1 MIFTR
6 GAMIS
11 VEELVTH
18 NKKYLKAIISCQ
30 TALFVGV
37 LLRLLL
43 FTLDDSLWRDEAML
57 LMGLPSVSIPE
68 LFKELPYAQRCP
80 LALALLWKCMMGL
93 GMTGA
98 HWMRL
103 PSLAAGIAQLF
114 IFALLARMIFSQ
126 AKSQPNVVIWLAAVA
141 PQLILF
147 SNQTKPYI
155 FDVLCATLLIFLALP
170 FFLGNEQQSQRYVP
184 LILASWFSLTI
195 SYPATFVVGGICA
208 GLLIKNGLRKPR
220 PLLALCLG
228 TAIIVLLSLTLAG
241 ESSSYMQSFWE
252 KGYEGFPKLHVVWW
266 VRALAHSLFFGLSSP
281 SYLGIIKVSLFFGW
295 LFAPLCALG
304 SIHLWR
310 TKQHGL
316 LCVLLSPLLFC
327 LSASFFHRYPFHS
340 RLILFTM
347 PHVFILLSYGI
358 IHVSSYFRLKL
369 IVQWG
374 LWTAVALCCIISIV
388 EYSYPCKGIRHG
400 LSYIASR
407 EKPGDKII
415 VDLYASQ
422 VVRYYQMLAHKDQR
436 VSFPHADLMYEW
448 QDQTKSKGRPT
459 PDEIVNWLPAKSRI
473 WVLAEADQY
482 HRNLT
487 PLTRTSVQIMNGLL
501 MRSRKVVH
509 SLEVPRVLVICF
521 SNE

>member
-1 MIFTR
+1 M
-6 GAMIS
+6 
-11 VEELVTH
+11 EELVNN
-18 NKKYLKAIISCQ
+18 NKKYVKAIISCQ

-57 LMGLPSVSIPE
+57 LMGLRSISILE
-68 LFKELPYAQRCP
+68 IFKELPYAQRCP
-80 LALALLWKCMMGL
+80 FALALLWKCMMGL
-93 GMTGA
+93 GMTGT

-114 IFALLARMIFSQ
+114 IFAQLARMIFSQ
-126 AKSQPNVVIWLAAVA
+126 TKSQSNVFIWLAAVS

-170 FFLGNEQQSQRYVP
+170 FFLKEEQQGQRYVP
-184 LILASWFSLTI
+184 LILASWFSLII
-195 SYPATFVVGGICA
+195 SYPAAFVVGGICA
-208 GLLIKNGLRKPR
+208 GLLIKHGLQKLR
-220 PLLALCLG
+220 PLLTLCLG
-228 TAIIVLLSLTLAG
+228 TAIIVLLTLTLAG
-241 ESSSYMQSFWE
+241 ESSSYMQIFWE
-252 KGYEGFPKLHVVWW
+252 KGYAGFPQFNIVWW
-266 VRALAHSLFFGLSSP
+266 GRALGHSIFFGLSSP
-281 SYLGIIKVSLFFGW
+281 SYLGIVKLSVSFGW
-295 LFAPLCALG
+295 LLAPLCALG
-304 SIHLWR
+304 IIHLWR

-316 LCVLLSPLLFC
+316 LCVLLSPLVFC
-327 LSASFFHRYPFHS
+327 LTASLFHRYPFHS

-347 PHVFILLSYGI
+347 PHVLILLSYGI
-358 IHVSSYFRLKL
+358 IHMSSYARLKL

-374 LWTAVALCCIISIV
+374 LWTLVVLCCIISII

-422 VVRYYQMLAHKDQR
+422 VVRYYQVLAHKDQR
-436 VSFPHADLMYEW
+436 VRFPDAEITYEW

-459 PDEIVNWLPAKSRI
+459 PDEIVNWLPAQSRI

-501 MRSRKVVH
+501 MKSRKVVY

>member
-1 MIFTR
+1 M
-6 GAMIS
+6 
-11 VEELVTH
+11 EELVNN
-18 NKKYLKAIISCQ
+18 NKKYVKAIISCQ

-57 LMGLPSVSIPE
+57 LMGLRSISILE
-68 LFKELPYAQRCP
+68 IFKELPYAQRSP
-80 LALALLWKCMMGL
+80 VALALLWKCMMGL

-114 IFALLARMIFSQ
+114 IFALLARMIFLRNS
-126 AKSQPNVVIWLAAVA
+126 SQPNVIIWLAAVS

-147 SNQTKPYI
+147 SNQVKPYI

-170 FFLGNEQQSQRYVP
+170 FFIREEQQGQRYLP
-184 LILASWFSLTI
+184 LILASWFSLII

-208 GLLIKNGLRKPR
+208 GLLIKNGLRKLR
-220 PLLALCLG
+220 PPLTLCLG
-228 TAIIVLLSLTLAG
+228 TAIIVLLTLKLAG
-241 ESSSYMQSFWE
+241 ESSSYMQIFWE
-252 KGYEGFPKLHVVWW
+252 ERYQGFPQLNMVWW
-266 VRALAHSLFFGLSSP
+266 GRALAHSLLFSLSSP
-281 SYLGIIKVSLFFGW
+281 SYLGIVKLSLFFGW

-304 SIHLWR
+304 IIHLWR

-316 LCVLLSPLLFC
+316 LCVLLSPLVFC
-327 LSASFFHRYPFHS
+327 LTASLFHRYPFHS

-347 PHVFILLSYGI
+347 PHVLILLSYGI
-358 IHVSSYFRLKL
+358 IHMSSYSRLKL

-374 LWTAVALCCIISIV
+374 LWTVVALCCIISII

-400 LSYIASR
+400 LSYIAAR

-422 VVRYYQMLAHKDQR
+422 VVRYYQMLAHMDER
-436 VSFPHADLMYEW
+436 IRFPNADLIYEW

-459 PDEIVNWLPAKSRI
+459 PDEIVDWLPAKSRI
-473 WVLAEADQY
+473 WVLAEADEY

-487 PLTRTSVQIMNGLL
+487 PITRTSVQIMNGLL
-501 MRSRKVVH
+501 MRSRKVLH

>member
-1 MIFTR
+1 
-6 GAMIS
+6 
-11 VEELVTH
+11 
-18 NKKYLKAIISCQ
+18 
-30 TALFVGV
+30 
-37 LLRLLL
+37 
-43 FTLDDSLWRDEAML
+43 
-57 LMGLPSVSIPE
+57 
-68 LFKELPYAQRCP
+68 
-80 LALALLWKCMMGL
+80 MMGL

-103 PSLAAGIAQLF
+103 PSLAAGIAQLS
-114 IFALLARMIFSQ
+114 IFALLARMIFLRNH
-126 AKSQPNVVIWLAAVA
+126 SQPNVVIWLAAVS

-147 SNQTKPYI
+147 SNQIKPYI

-170 FFLGNEQQSQRYVP
+170 FFLRGEQQGQRYLP
-184 LILASWFSLTI
+184 LILASWFSLII

-208 GLLIKNGLRKPR
+208 GLLIRNGLRRLR
-220 PLLALCLG
+220 PLLTLCLG
-228 TAIIVLLSLTLAG
+228 TAIIVLLTLKLAG
-241 ESSSYMQSFWE
+241 GSSPYMQIFWE
-252 KGYEGFPKLHVVWW
+252 KGYEGFPKLNVVWW
-266 VRALAHSLFFGLSSP
+266 GRAFAQSLFFGLSSP
-281 SYLGIIKVSLFFGW
+281 SYLGIVKLSLFFGW

-304 SIHLWR
+304 IIHLWR

-316 LCVLLSPLLFC
+316 LCVLLSPLVFC
-327 LSASFFHRYPFHS
+327 LTASLFHRYPFHS
-340 RLILFTM
+340 RLILFTN
-347 PHVFILLSYGI
+347 PHVLILLSYGI
-358 IHVSSYFRLKL
+358 IRMSSYSKLKL

-374 LWTAVALCCIISIV
+374 LWTAVGLCFIISII
-388 EYSYPCKGIRHG
+388 EYSYPCKGIRYG
-400 LSYIASR
+400 LSYIAAR

-422 VVRYYQMLAHKDQR
+422 VVRYYQVLAHIDKR
-436 VSFPHADLMYEW
+436 IRFPHADLIYEW

-459 PDEIVNWLPAKSRI
+459 PDEIVDWLPAKSRI
-473 WVLAEADQY
+473 WILAEADQY

>member
-1 MIFTR
+1 M
-6 GAMIS
+6 
-11 VEELVTH
+11 EELVNN
-18 NKKYLKAIISCQ
+18 NKKYVKAIISCQ

-57 LMGLPSVSIPE
+57 LMGLRSVSILE
-68 LFKELPYAQRCP
+68 IFKELPYAQRCP
-80 LALALLWKCMMGL
+80 FALALLWKYMMGL

-114 IFALLARMIFSQ
+114 IFALLARMIFLRNNSQ
-126 AKSQPNVVIWLAAVA
+126 SNVVIWLAAVS

-147 SNQTKPYI
+147 SNQVKPYI

-170 FFLGNEQQSQRYVP
+170 FFLREEQQGQRYLP
-184 LILASWFSLTI
+184 LILASWFSLII

-208 GLLIKNGLRKPR
+208 GLLIKNGLRRLR
-220 PLLALCLG
+220 PLLTLCLG
-228 TAIIVLLSLTLAG
+228 TAIIVLLTLKLAG
-241 ESSSYMQSFWE
+241 ESSPYMQIFWE
-252 KGYEGFPKLHVVWW
+252 KGYEGFPKLNVVWW
-266 VRALAHSLFFGLSSP
+266 GRALAHSLFFGLSSP
-281 SYLGIIKVSLFFGW
+281 SYLGIVKLSLFFGW

-304 SIHLWR
+304 IIHLWR

-316 LCVLLSPLLFC
+316 LCVLLSPLVFC
-327 LSASFFHRYPFHS
+327 LTASLFHRYPFHS

-347 PHVFILLSYGI
+347 PHVLILLSYGI
-358 IHVSSYFRLKL
+358 IHMSSYSKLKL

-374 LWTAVALCCIISIV
+374 LWTAVGLCFIISII
-388 EYSYPCKGIRHG
+388 EYSYPCKGIRYG
-400 LSYIASR
+400 LSYIAAR

-422 VVRYYQMLAHKDQR
+422 VVRYYQVLAHMDKR
-436 VSFPHADLMYEW
+436 IRFPRADLIYEW
-448 QDQTKSKGRPT
+448 EDQTKSKGRPT
-459 PDEIVNWLPAKSRI
+459 PDEIVDWLPAKSRI
-473 WVLAEADQY
+473 WILAEADEY

-501 MRSRKVVH
+501 MRSRKVLH

-521 SNE
+521 STE

>member
-1 MIFTR
+1 M
-6 GAMIS
+6 
-11 VEELVTH
+11 EELVNN
-18 NKKYLKAIISCQ
+18 NKKYVKAIISCQ

-57 LMGLPSVSIPE
+57 LMGLRSVSILE
-68 LFKELPYAQRCP
+68 IFKELPYAQRCP
-80 LALALLWKCMMGL
+80 FALALLWKYMMGL

-114 IFALLARMIFSQ
+114 IFALLARMILLRNN
-126 AKSQPNVVIWLAAVA
+126 SQPNVVIWLAAVS

-147 SNQTKPYI
+147 SNQVKPYI

-170 FFLGNEQQSQRYVP
+170 FFLREEQQGQRYLP
-184 LILASWFSLTI
+184 LILASWFSLII

-208 GLLIKNGLRKPR
+208 GLLIKNGLRRLR
-220 PLLALCLG
+220 PLLTLCLG
-228 TAIIVLLSLTLAG
+228 TAIIVLLTLKLAG
-241 ESSSYMQSFWE
+241 ESSPYMQIFWE
-252 KGYEGFPKLHVVWW
+252 KGYEGFPKLNVVWW
-266 VRALAHSLFFGLSSP
+266 GRALAHSLFFGLSSP
-281 SYLGIIKVSLFFGW
+281 SYLGIVKLSLFFGW

-304 SIHLWR
+304 IIHLWR

-316 LCVLLSPLLFC
+316 LCVLLSPSVFC
-327 LSASFFHRYPFHS
+327 LTASLFHRYPFHS

-347 PHVFILLSYGI
+347 PHVLILLSYGI
-358 IHVSSYFRLKL
+358 IHMSSYSKLKL

-374 LWTAVALCCIISIV
+374 LWTAVGLCFIISII
-388 EYSYPCKGIRHG
+388 EYSYPCKGIRYG
-400 LSYIASR
+400 LSYIAAR

-422 VVRYYQMLAHKDQR
+422 VVRYYQVLAHMDKPIR
-436 VSFPHADLMYEW
+436 FPRADLIYEW
-448 QDQTKSKGRPT
+448 EDQTKSKGRPT
-459 PDEIVNWLPAKSRI
+459 PDEIVDWPPAKSRI
-473 WVLAEADQY
+473 WILAEADEY

-501 MRSRKVVH
+501 MRSRKVLH

-521 SNE
+521 STE